1 LNGLKLIDP
10 LKKFFL
16 LIDEKIKEFFFII
29 YSKEFSLFARMPK
42 ANLIF
47 SDLEKIILT
56 QLALFKGSNNN
67 VVFEFIP
74 NETAKKKI
82 LIDPQLFRQALTNLI
97 QNSLDSI
104 NEAQIVKKGKILI
117 NTYEERNT
125 LFLIVEDNGPGF
137 SKDRYSLLN
146 PYVTL
151 RPNGSG
157 LGLSIVKRIVDD
169 HKGKISLEDSPL
181 GGAKIIIELN
191 F

>member
-1 LNGLKLIDP
+1 
-10 LKKFFL
+10 
-16 LIDEKIKEFFFII
+16 
-29 YSKEFSLFARMPK
+29 MPK